1 VLGETE
7 RFRRSLAYSRP
18 MVEQQAVAA
27 RLRAA
32 DGRWNT
38 VCGVFRTWRD
48 ETLVTQAFM
57 DWHHIDQATDPGRKG
72 TGALVVTAIREDE
85 EAGDQFQ
92 VEHVLRVCA
101 AEHGRRRRA
110 EAISRTGEQWMADLV
125 VVDEPWF
132 WARTGEQ
139 VQTNDGDPHATHG
152 GVDFVRLLT
161 PSTVP
166 VGFDLTPT
174 AATETVAGRVCDVV
188 AAIPREIGPSDFS
201 VPGAD
206 AFGMISGGRDFQLC
220 LDRQTST
227 LMRVTKFV
235 GGEPAEIAEFLEIA
249 FDEPLEQGLFRPLI

>member
-1 VLGETE
+1 
-7 RFRRSLAYSRP
+7 
-18 MVEQQAVAA
+18 MVEQQAVAG

-32 DGRWNT
+32 DGQWST
-38 VCGVFRTWRD
+38 VRGVFRTWRD
-48 ETLVTQAFM
+48 QALVAQAFM
-57 DWHHIDQATDPGRKG
+57 DWHHIDQGAG
-72 TGALVVTAIREDE
+72 TGQSGPGPFVVTAVREGEGATDE
-85 EAGDQFQ
+85 SR

-101 AEHGRRRRA
+101 ADQGRRCRA
-110 EAISRTGEQWMADLV
+110 EAISRTGDQWMADLV

-139 VQTNDGDPHATHG
+139 VQTNDGDPRATHG

-166 VGFDLTPT
+166 VGFDLTAT

-188 AAIPREIGPSDFS
+188 AATPREIDPSDFS
-201 VPGAD
+201 IPGAE

-227 LMRVTKFV
+227 LMRVTKFID
-235 GGEPAEIAEFLEIA
+235 GDPAEVAEFLEIA
-249 FDEPLEQGLFRPLI
+249 FDKPLEQGLFRPLT